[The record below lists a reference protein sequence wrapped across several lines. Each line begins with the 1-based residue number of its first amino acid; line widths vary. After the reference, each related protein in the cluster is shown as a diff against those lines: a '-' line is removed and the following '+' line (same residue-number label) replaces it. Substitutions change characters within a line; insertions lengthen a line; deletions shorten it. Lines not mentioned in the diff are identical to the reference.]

1 MFNTKVAKVGGMLTL
16 KNKGMIPTNVIV
28 RFTSDHGETLSL
40 ADANDNVMLT
50 VAYEDVEKLIE
61 KTRIRRT
68 KR

>member
-1 MFNTKVAKVGGMLTL
+1 MFNTKVAKVRGMLTL

-40 ADANDNVMLT
+40 ADEYDNVMLT
-50 VAYEDVEKLIE
+50 VAFEDVEALIK
-61 KTRIRRT
+61 KTRSRRT